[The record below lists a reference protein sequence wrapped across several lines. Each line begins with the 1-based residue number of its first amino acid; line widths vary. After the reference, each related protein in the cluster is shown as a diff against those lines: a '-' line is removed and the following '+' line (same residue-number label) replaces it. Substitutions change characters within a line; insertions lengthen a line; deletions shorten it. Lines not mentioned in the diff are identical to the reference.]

1 MRSFIPLNRLLLAG
15 IVAAAAALS
24 LMQVAQAGPP
34 PPVVP
39 GAIQVPAGNKVF
51 LVGHAVGVQIY
62 SCNGT
67 VWGFVAPRGNLYDDH
82 GKLII
87 THFGGPTWQTKDGS
101 TVVGHAEAMITVDHT
116 AIPWVRLSAASTT
129 PGRLGNTTYIQR
141 IATTGGLAPRRGMQR
156 DNGRH
161 RGRGPIHRRLLL
173 LEEDRCLTAATARV
187 LRVVAG
193 DPRFVAAVA
202 ADNPAALRAQI
213 PGFFRN
219 PTLDTD
225 RVRAVTARGNARQ
238 RRRRPDRGQRD
249 GDALGDRGPGR
260 ASATRASTRRS
271 RAVRMGL
278 LAGAPQRWRAG
289 ARSGIR
295 LQRCGLDTSR
305 RPMLVR
311 SGHQISD
318 GAGYCLARLSRPPC

>member
-24 LMQVAQAGPP
+24 LIQVAQAGRP

-67 VWGFVAPRGNLYDDH
+67 VWGFVAPRANLYDDH

-101 TVVGHAEAMITVDHT
+101 TVVGQAEAMITVDRT

-141 IATTGGLAPRRGMQR
+141 IATTGGLAP
-156 DNGRH
+156 
-161 RGRGPIHRRLLL
+161 
-173 LEEDRCLTAATARV
+173 
-187 LRVVAG
+187 
-193 DPRFVAAVA
+193 
-202 ADNPAALRAQI
+202 PAAECNA
-213 PGFFRN
+213 
-219 PTLDTD
+219 T
-225 RVRAVTARGNARQ
+225 TAGTVAEV
-238 RRRRPDRGQRD
+238 PYTADYYFWKK
-249 GDALGDRGPGR
+249 
-260 ASATRASTRRS
+260 T
-271 RAVRMGL
+271 
-278 LAGAPQRWRAG
+278 GA
-289 ARSGIR
+289 
-295 LQRCGLDTSR
+295 
-305 RPMLVR
+305 
-311 SGHQISD
+311 
-318 GAGYCLARLSRPPC
+318 